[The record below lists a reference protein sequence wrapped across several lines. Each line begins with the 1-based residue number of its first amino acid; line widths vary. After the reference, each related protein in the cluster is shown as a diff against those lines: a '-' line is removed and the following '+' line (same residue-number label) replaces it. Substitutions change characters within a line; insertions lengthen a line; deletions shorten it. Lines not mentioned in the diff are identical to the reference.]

1 MFEHPIVWVF
11 AAMLFLVG
19 ALQQI
24 GTGLYY
30 LGCFRRYNQVIDTL
44 ARWFDTVD
52 PIKMTETIRDFFPH
66 LDRPDSVDCCGRL
79 SGTQ

>member
-52 PIKMTETIRDFFPH
+52 PIKMMETIRNLF
-66 LDRPDSVDCCGRL
+66 LISIAMTLLIAVVV
-79 SGTQ
+79 

>member
-1 MFEHPIVWVF
+1 MSEHPIVWVF

-24 GTGLYY
+24 GTGL
-30 LGCFRRYNQVIDTL
+30 CFRRYNQVIDTL

-52 PIKMTETIRDFFPH
+52 PIEMTETIRNFF
-66 LDRPDSVDCCGRL
+66 LISIALALLIAVVV
-79 SGTQ
+79 

>member
-1 MFEHPIVWVF
+1 LFEHPIVLAF
-11 AAMLFLVG
+11 AAMLLLVG

-52 PIKMTETIRDFFPH
+52 PIKMTETIRDFF
-66 LDRPDSVDCCGRL
+66 LISIALTLLIAVVV
-79 SGTQ
+79 

>member
-1 MFEHPIVWVF
+1 MSERPIVWVF
-11 AAMLFLVG
+11 TAMLLLVG

-44 ARWFDTVD
+44 AHWFDTVD
-52 PIKMTETIRDFFPH
+52 PIEITETIRNFF
-66 LDRPDSVDCCGRL
+66 LISIALTLLIAVVV
-79 SGTQ
+79 

>member
-1 MFEHPIVWVF
+1 MSEHPIIWVF
-11 AAMLFLVG
+11 AAMLLLVG

-52 PIKMTETIRDFFPH
+52 PIKMTETIRDF
-66 LDRPDSVDCCGRL
+66 LLISIALTLLIAVVV
-79 SGTQ
+79 

>member
-30 LGCFRRYNQVIDTL
+30 LGCFRHYNQVIDTL
-44 ARWFDTVD
+44 AHWFDTVD
-52 PIKMTETIRDFFPH
+52 PIEMTETIRNFF
-66 LDRPDSVDCCGRL
+66 LISIALTLLIAVVV
-79 SGTQ
+79 

>member
-1 MFEHPIVWVF
+1 MSEHPIVLVF
-11 AAMLFLVG
+11 AAMLLLVG

-52 PIKMTETIRDFFPH
+52 PIKMTETIRDFF
-66 LDRPDSVDCCGRL
+66 LISIALALLIAVVV
-79 SGTQ
+79 